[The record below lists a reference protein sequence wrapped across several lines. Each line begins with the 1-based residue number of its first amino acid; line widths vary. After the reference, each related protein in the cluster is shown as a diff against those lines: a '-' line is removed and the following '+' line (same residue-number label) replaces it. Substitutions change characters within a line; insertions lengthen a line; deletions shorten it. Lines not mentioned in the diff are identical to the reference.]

1 MARTEDEVDKMV
13 QAYAIN
19 RWGVT
24 PGQEGPGGMP
34 STAGYIPP
42 TPIRLP
48 ETGGGHRDATR
59 SSGLLGGHHGTIDP
73 NIQRANEAFA
83 GIPRINSS
91 TGPGQPGP
99 GGISSLGA
107 YRAKARELLRR
118 RDESAYTMHSRRD
131 W

>member
-24 PGQEGPGGMP
+24 PWQEGGVGIPPTPVG
-34 STAGYIPP
+34 IPP

-48 ETGGGHRDATR
+48 QTGGGHRDATWH
-59 SSGLLGGHHGTIDP
+59 SGLLGGHHGTIDS

-99 GGISSLGA
+99 GGMSSLDA
-107 YRAKARELLRR
+107 YRAKARELLRK